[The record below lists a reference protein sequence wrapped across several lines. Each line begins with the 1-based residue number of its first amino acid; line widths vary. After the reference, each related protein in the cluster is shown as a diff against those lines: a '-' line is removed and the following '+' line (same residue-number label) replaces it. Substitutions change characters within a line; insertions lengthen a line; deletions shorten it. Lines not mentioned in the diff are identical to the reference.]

1 MIEANRRNAR
11 RSTGPRTAAGKAHV
25 RINALRHGGRSEIL
39 HAGFAAWLTSFLNP
53 CAPSD
58 ELPPPIP
65 LGRLE
70 DPNGANLKREL
81 EDERLGER
89 RKTKNH
95 FFDERSR
102 QSVENKGSA

>member
-11 RSTGPRTAAGKAHV
+11 RSTGPRTRAGKSLA
-25 RINALRHGGRSEIL
+25 RMNALRHGGRSEIL

-53 CAPSD
+53 YAPSD

-70 DPNGANLKREL
+70 DPNGAILKREL
-81 EDERLGER
+81 EDERLR
-89 RKTKNH
+89 SAKKN
-95 FFDERSR
+95 
-102 QSVENKGSA
+102 